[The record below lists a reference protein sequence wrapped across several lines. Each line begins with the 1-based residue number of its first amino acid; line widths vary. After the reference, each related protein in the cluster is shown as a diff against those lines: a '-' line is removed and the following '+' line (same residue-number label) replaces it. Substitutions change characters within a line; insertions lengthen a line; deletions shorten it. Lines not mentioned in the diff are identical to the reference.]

1 MEEKHPPRP
10 PHPTPMMQIIHLSKL
25 FRDQLRRAS
34 EEAGVPCGYR
44 MILMELSHCEKA
56 TQYELAKRTH
66 LTAPTVSVTL
76 QKMEHEGYIVRVPD
90 ENDLRQM
97 QVSLTEKGVQAE
109 ADNRARANELEQAL
123 LDGFSEEDRQTLVAL
138 LTQME
143 DNLHHKAALPPPPI
157 SLRKEPPNET
167 MV

>member
-1 MEEKHPPRP
+1 MVDKQPTRP

-34 EEAGVPCGYR
+34 EDAGIPGGYR
-44 MILMELSHCEKA
+44 SILMELSHFESV

-76 QKMEHEGYIVRVPD
+76 QKMEHDGYITRTPD

-97 QVSLTEKGVQAE
+97 RVALTDKGKAAE
-109 ADNRARANELEQAL
+109 ADNRARANALEQTL
-123 LDGFSEEDRQTLVAL
+123 LAGLTEEEQQTLTAL
-138 LTQME
+138 LTHME
-143 DNLHHKAALPPPPI
+143 TNLHRTVGCYPASANPSKKGNN
-157 SLRKEPPNET
+157 S
-167 MV
+167 